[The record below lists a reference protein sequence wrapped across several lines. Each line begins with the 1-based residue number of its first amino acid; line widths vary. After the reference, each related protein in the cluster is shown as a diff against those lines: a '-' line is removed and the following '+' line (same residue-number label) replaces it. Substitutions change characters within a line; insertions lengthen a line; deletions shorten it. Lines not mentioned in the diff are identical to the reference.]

1 LFGSDIFENDPKI
14 SPDGVNVAFMR
25 RAPNAGANGFGFRIF
40 VVAIANPLM
49 EVNISASL
57 GTSQLNN
64 DALPEWVDNT
74 TLVFTNIDS
83 TVTFNSRTIWTMK
96 SDGSNRK
103 QVTLPAGYRY
113 SDVFPFLD
121 SSGNQKMIISAEKIG
136 VTCTP

>member
-1 LFGSDIFENDPKI
+1 
-14 SPDGVNVAFMR
+14 MR

-40 VVAIANPLM
+40 VVPVAPPLT
-49 EVNISASL
+49 EVNISTSL
-57 GTSQLNN
+57 GASQLNN
-64 DALPEWVDNT
+64 DALPEWIDNT

-113 SDVFPFLD
+113 SDVYPFLD
-121 SSGNQKMIISAEKIG
+121 SSGNQKIIISAEKIG
-136 VTCTP
+136 AICTT